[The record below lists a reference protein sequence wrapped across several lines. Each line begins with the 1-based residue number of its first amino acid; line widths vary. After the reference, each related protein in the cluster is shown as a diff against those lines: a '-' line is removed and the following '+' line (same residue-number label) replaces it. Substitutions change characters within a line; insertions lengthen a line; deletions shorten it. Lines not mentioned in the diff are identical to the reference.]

1 MFASYYS
8 MTRDKQID
16 REIGKQCMF
25 LIHYFKWAAQTHNRY
40 LLRHVGKQNSFFA
53 NQAYTD
59 FATKFHCPCQV
70 SPGQRGGTG
79 GAIFAV
85 PVVGFVYVIVLVVQV
100 E

>member
-1 MFASYYS
+1 
-8 MTRDKQID
+8 
-16 REIGKQCMF
+16 MF